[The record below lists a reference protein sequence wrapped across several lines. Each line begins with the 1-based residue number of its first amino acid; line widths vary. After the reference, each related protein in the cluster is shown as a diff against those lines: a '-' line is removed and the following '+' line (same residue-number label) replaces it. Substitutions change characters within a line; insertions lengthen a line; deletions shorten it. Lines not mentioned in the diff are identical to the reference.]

1 MLAGT
6 NSGSGKTTLTT
17 AISGA
22 LTKAGKNV
30 QCYKCGCD
38 YIDTM
43 LHKKITSKP
52 SFNLDSY
59 FYTPEQLRYIL
70 ADNFHSD
77 IAIIEGVMGFYDGI
91 GKTSSASSYEIAVIT
106 KTPVILILNAKGC
119 SRSVIAVIKGFLAL
133 EPDNMI
139 KGVILNNIS
148 KGMYNFLKSMIES
161 ETGLEV
167 VGYFPQS
174 ENFSIES
181 RHLGLITAGEV
192 ADEKLN
198 LIAETASETICFE
211 KLSEIAESAE
221 PIEFLKFPKNY
232 TEKFSL
238 AVAFDKAY
246 CFYYEDNLNLLREYG
261 AKIKFFSP
269 LNNEELPNSADGI
282 YIGGGYPE
290 IYAEK
295 LSKNDNFKNSLVC
308 ALKNNIPLIAE
319 CGGFMTL
326 LNEVC
331 GYEMCGIISGKSFMT
346 DKLKR
351 FGYAEYTSLSD
362 TGFLKAGEK
371 IRGHEF
377 HYTESTDIG
386 NMFSVRKPDGRNLGN
401 EIFMTE
407 TMLAGYPHFC
417 FRSNPA
423 LVRRFAEA
431 CLKYRK
437 EKK

>member
-1 MLAGT
+1 MLAGV

-22 LTKAGKNV
+22 LTKTGKNV

-59 FYTPEQLRYIL
+59 FYTSKQLRYVL

-77 IAIIEGVMGFYDGI
+77 MAIIEGVMGFYDGI
-91 GKTSSASSYEIAVIT
+91 GKSSLASSYEISVIT
-106 KTPVILILNAKGC
+106 KTPVILVLNAKGC
-119 SRSVIAVIKGFLAL
+119 SRSIIAVIKGFLTL

-139 KGVILNNIS
+139 KGVILNNVG
-148 KGMYNFLKSMIES
+148 KGMYTFLKTMIEN

-167 VGYFPQS
+167 VGYFPHS
-174 ENFSIES
+174 ENISIES
-181 RHLGLITAGEV
+181 RHLGLLIADEV

-198 LIAETASETICFE
+198 LMAETALETISFE
-211 KLSEIAESAE
+211 KLFEIAQSAE
-221 PIEFLKFPKNY
+221 PIEFTKFETHH
-232 TEKFSL
+232 TEKFTL
-238 AVAFDKAY
+238 AVALDKAY

-261 AKIKFFSP
+261 AEIKFFSP
-269 LNNEELPNSADGI
+269 LGNEEIPPDTDGI

-295 LSKNDNFKNSLVC
+295 LSQNSRFKNSLIGAV
-308 ALKNNIPLIAE
+308 KNNIPLIAE

-326 LNEVC
+326 LDEIC

-346 DKLKR
+346 DRLKR

-362 TGFLKAGEK
+362 NGFLKAGEK
-371 IRGHEF
+371 ILGHEF
-377 HYTESTDIG
+377 HYTESTEIG
-386 NMFSVRKPDGRNLGN
+386 SMFSAKKPDGRNLGN

-423 LVRRFAEA
+423 LVERFAKA
-431 CLKYRK
+431 CLKSRK